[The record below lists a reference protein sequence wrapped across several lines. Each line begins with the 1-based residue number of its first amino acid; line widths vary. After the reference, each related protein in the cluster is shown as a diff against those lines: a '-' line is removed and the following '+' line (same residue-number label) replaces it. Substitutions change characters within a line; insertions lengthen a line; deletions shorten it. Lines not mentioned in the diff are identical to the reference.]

1 MSLQEPNKKMSKSD
15 ANLNAFISVDDD
27 KDAIMRKFKRAVTDS
42 DNRIVFSEDKPGISN
57 LLTIYSAITNTS
69 IQEAEKTFDG
79 MLYGDFKIK
88 VGEAVADV
96 LDPIRIEKNKILSD
110 KEYIDGVLK
119 NGAERAERIA
129 YRTLGKVYKKVGLVQ
144 RKRG

>member
-1 MSLQEPNKKMSKSD
+1 
-15 ANLNAFISVDDD
+15 
-27 KDAIMRKFKRAVTDS
+27 
-42 DNRIVFSEDKPGISN
+42 
-57 LLTIYSAITNTS
+57 
-69 IQEAEKTFDG
+69 

-110 KEYIDGVLK
+110 KEYIDGILK